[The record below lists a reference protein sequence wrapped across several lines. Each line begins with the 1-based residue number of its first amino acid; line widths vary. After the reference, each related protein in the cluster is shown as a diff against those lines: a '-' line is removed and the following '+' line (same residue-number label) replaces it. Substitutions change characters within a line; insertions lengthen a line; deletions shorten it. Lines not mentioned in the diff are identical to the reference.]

1 MKTENKALMLMVDI
15 RFLKWDYNT
24 MVVLINLL
32 EKLCYLFI
40 GAFSIPLGTLTET
53 GCKLNKIKQIFML
66 ISEEKP

>member
-1 MKTENKALMLMVDI
+1 MLMLMVDI
-15 RFLKWDYNT
+15 RFLKWAYNT

-53 GCKLNKIKQIFML
+53 GCKLKKIKQIFML